1 MKRLFNLLLL
11 AALPAMAQ
19 VTVSEAW
26 VRGTVAQQKATG
38 AFMTLSAAQDSRLV
52 GASSPAA
59 GMVEVHEMSMANDV
73 MRMRQI
79 DSLALP
85 AGKPVKLMPGGFH
98 LMLMQ
103 LQRPLADGD
112 KVPLTL
118 EFEDAKHVRSK
129 VTVEAVVRPLAGGHQ
144 H

>member
-1 MKRLFNLLLL
+1 MKRYLNLLLL

-38 AFMTLSAAQDSRLV
+38 AFMTLNAAQDSRLLS
-52 GASSPAA
+52 ASSPVA
-59 GMVEVHEMSMANDV
+59 GVVEVHEMTMTDNV
-73 MRMRQI
+73 MRMRQL

-85 AGKPVKLMPGGFH
+85 AGKPVKLMPGGYH
-98 LMLMQ
+98 LMLLQ
-103 LQRPLADGD
+103 LQRPLSEGD

-118 EFEDAKHVRSK
+118 ELEDAKHVRSK
-129 VTVEAVVRPLAGGHQ
+129 VTVEAVVRPLTGGHQ

>member
-1 MKRLFNLLLL
+1 MKRLLNLFLL

-38 AFMTLSAAQDSRLV
+38 AFMTLNAAQDSRLV
-52 GASSPAA
+52 AASSPVA
-59 GMVEVHEMSMANDV
+59 GTVEVHEMSMANDV
-73 MRMRQI
+73 MRMRQL
-79 DSLALP
+79 DSLPLP
-85 AGKPVKLMPGGFH
+85 ASKPVKLMPGGYH

-103 LQRPLADGD
+103 LQQPLADGD

-118 EFEDAKHVRSK
+118 EIEDAKHVRSK

>member
-1 MKRLFNLLLL
+1 MKRYLNLLLL

-38 AFMTLSAAQDSRLV
+38 AFMTLNAAQDSRLLS
-52 GASSPAA
+52 ASSPVA
-59 GMVEVHEMSMANDV
+59 GVVEVHEMTMTDNV
-73 MRMRQI
+73 MRMRQL

-85 AGKPVKLMPGGFH
+85 AGKPVKLMPGGYH
-98 LMLMQ
+98 IMLLQ
-103 LQRPLADGD
+103 LQRPLVEGD

-118 EFEDAKHVRSK
+118 ELEDAKHVRSK
-129 VTVEAVVRPLAGGHQ
+129 VTVEAVVRPLTGGHQ

>member
-1 MKRLFNLLLL
+1 MKRLLNLFLL

-38 AFMTLSAAQDSRLV
+38 AFMTLNAAQDSRLV
-52 GASSPAA
+52 AASSPVA

-73 MRMRQI
+73 MRMRQL

-85 AGKPVKLMPGGFH
+85 AGKPVKLMPGGYH

-118 EFEDAKHVRSK
+118 EIEDAKHVRSK
-129 VTVEAVVRPLAGGHQ
+129 VTLEAVVRPLAGGH
-144 H
+144 HH

>member
-1 MKRLFNLLLL
+1 MKRLIKLLLL

-38 AFMTLSAAQDSRLV
+38 AFMTLSAAQDSRLLS
-52 GASSPAA
+52 ASSPVA
-59 GMVEVHEMSMANDV
+59 GAVEVHEMSMTDNV
-73 MRMRQI
+73 MRMRQL

-85 AGKPVKLMPGGFH
+85 AGKPVKLMPGGYH
-98 LMLMQ
+98 LMLLQ

-118 EFEDAKHVRSK
+118 ELEDAKHVRSK
-129 VTVEAVVRPLAGGHQ
+129 VTVEAVVRPLTGGHQ

>member
-1 MKRLFNLLLL
+1 MKRYLNLLLL

-38 AFMTLSAAQDSRLV
+38 AFMTLNAAQDSRLLA
-52 GASSPAA
+52 ASSPVA
-59 GMVEVHEMSMANDV
+59 GAVEVHEMTMTDNV
-73 MRMRQI
+73 MRMRQL

-85 AGKPVKLMPGGFH
+85 AGKAVKLMPGGYH
-98 LMLMQ
+98 LMLLQ

-118 EFEDAKHVRSK
+118 EIEDAKHVRSK
-129 VTVEAVVRPLAGGHQ
+129 VTVEAVVRPLTGGHQ

>member
-1 MKRLFNLLLL
+1 MKRYLNLLLL

-38 AFMTLSAAQDSRLV
+38 AFMTLNAAQDSRLLS
-52 GASSPAA
+52 ASSPVA
-59 GMVEVHEMSMANDV
+59 GVVEVHEMTMTDNV
-73 MRMRQI
+73 MRMRQL

-85 AGKPVKLMPGGFH
+85 AGKPVKLMPGGYH
-98 LMLMQ
+98 LMLLQ
-103 LQRPLADGD
+103 LQRPLSEGD

-118 EFEDAKHVRSK
+118 ELEDAKHVRSK
-129 VTVEAVVRPLAGGHQ
+129 VTVEALVRPLTGGHQ

>member
-1 MKRLFNLLLL
+1 MKRLLNLFLL

-52 GASSPAA
+52 AASSPVA
-59 GMVEVHEMSMANDV
+59 GTVEVHEMSMSNDV
-73 MRMRQI
+73 MRMRQL

-85 AGKPVKLMPGGFH
+85 AGKPVKLVPGGYH

-118 EFEDAKHVRSK
+118 EIEDAKQVRSK

>member
-1 MKRLFNLLLL
+1 MKRLLNLFLL

-38 AFMTLSAAQDSRLV
+38 AFMTLNAAQDSRLV
-52 GASSPAA
+52 AASSPVA
-59 GMVEVHEMSMANDV
+59 GMVEVHEMSMSNDV
-73 MRMRQI
+73 MRMRQM

-85 AGKPVKLMPGGFH
+85 AGKPVKLMPGGYH

-118 EFEDAKHVRSK
+118 EIEDAKHVRSK

>member
-1 MKRLFNLLLL
+1 MKRLLNLFLL

-38 AFMTLSAAQDSRLV
+38 AFMTLNAAQDSRLV
-52 GASSPAA
+52 AASSPVA
-59 GMVEVHEMSMANDV
+59 GMVEVHEMSMSNDV
-73 MRMRQI
+73 MRMRQL

-85 AGKPVKLMPGGFH
+85 AGKPVKLMPGGYH

-118 EFEDAKHVRSK
+118 EIEDAKHVRSK

>member
-1 MKRLFNLLLL
+1 MKRLLNLFLL

-52 GASSPAA
+52 AASSPVA
-59 GMVEVHEMSMANDV
+59 GMVEVHEMSMANDI
-73 MRMRQI
+73 MRMRQL

-85 AGKPVKLMPGGFH
+85 AGKPVKLMPGGYH

-118 EFEDAKHVRSK
+118 EIEDAKHVRSK